1 MGRLDTAAPHRGGRP
16 GKRDRMDIDLT
27 ILFQL
32 ALFLG
37 LLVSL
42 TEIII
47 RPMMKVIDARYERL
61 EGGKA
66 EVERLERLADENR
79 SAYQARIHEARD
91 VARREREGKRAKGNQ
106 ESREILADVR
116 AEIALKLNA
125 TRDDIRVAEAEAQAA
140 LAADTDTLARSLVT
154 KIIGREVS
162 L

>member
-1 MGRLDTAAPHRGGRP
+1 
-16 GKRDRMDIDLT
+16 MDIDLT

-42 TEIII
+42 TGIII
-47 RPMMKVIDARYERL
+47 RPLMKVIDARYERL

-66 EVERLERLADENR
+66 EVSRLERLADENR
-79 SAYQARIHEARD
+79 SAYQARIHEARA
-91 VARREREGKRAKGNQ
+91 VARREREGLRVKASEG
-106 ESREILADVR
+106 SRKMLADVR

-125 TRDDIRVAEAEAQAA
+125 TRDEVRAAETEAQVA
-140 LAADTDTLARSLVT
+140 LSADTDTLARSLVA

-162 L
+162 P